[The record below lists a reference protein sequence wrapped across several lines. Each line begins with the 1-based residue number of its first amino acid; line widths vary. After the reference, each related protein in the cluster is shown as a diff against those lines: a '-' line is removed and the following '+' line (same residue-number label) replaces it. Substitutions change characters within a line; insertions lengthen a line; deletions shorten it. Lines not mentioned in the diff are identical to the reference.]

1 MLSLVYSVRV
11 GDPVVPCEIRARPIT
26 TQCYIDVA
34 AAQVRVR
41 VNVDDK
47 KGLCGQLGHALRYW
61 SSWEAWKDLCGSRG
75 YASECALVSGS
86 VAVILGGLWM
96 MVGFPCGRWA
106 WSGSERAGGS
116 AGRTRRAPDVQ
127 LRVQMQSPE
136 NSIPASSPEISTRP
150 FVPPLMLSLAM
161 RSLNSPLNP
170 DSRAQ

>member
-1 MLSLVYSVRV
+1 MAGRDFVVNWGTRCAIGPV
-11 GDPVVPCEIRARPIT
+11 GR
-26 TQCYIDVA
+26 
-34 AAQVRVR
+34 
-41 VNVDDK
+41 
-47 KGLCGQLGHALRYW
+47 LG
-61 SSWEAWKDLCGSRG
+61 KIFVGVGG